1 MQLDNAPL
9 LLWFLWLCLQVMQW
23 IAGYQEAL
31 GEFGVEEEDVAFPLS
46 PRSGVSLLIGKY
58 VDRTVA
64 TLSSWLNNIV
74 EGDFKFE
81 PKASAEGRMWTP
93 GAVDFFRILNEQVAV
108 VEEVNQG
115 DMLLRVGQVRVQ
127 DWGRTEDSGLTAA
140 RLGRAES
147 PT

>member
-1 MQLDNAPL
+1 MWVICAPHVPIPIPSPP
-9 LLWFLWLCLQVMQW
+9 FVHLCSLQVCVQVMQW

-31 GEFGVEEEDVAFPLS
+31 GEFGVEEEDVAFPMT
-46 PRSGVSLLIGKY
+46 PQSGVSLLIGKY
-58 VDRTVA
+58 VERTVA

-108 VEEVNQG
+108 VAEVNQG
-115 DMLLRVGQVRVQ
+115 DMLLRIGQVRI
-127 DWGRTEDSGLTAA
+127 LP
-140 RLGRAES
+140 LGS
-147 PT
+147 